1 MTLDR
6 LMIRT
11 ETQNLYAEI
20 IAIEDISEGNETD
33 GELLKTNN
41 KWLNST
47 YFQRCL

>member
-1 MTLDR
+1 MTSLDV

-41 KWLNST
+41 INIGEIA
-47 YFQRCL
+47 

>member
-1 MTLDR
+1 MTSLDV

-33 GELLKTNN
+33 SELLKNN
-41 KWLNST
+41 QPNIGEI
-47 YFQRCL
+47 Q